1 MPQDAIFVYP
11 GAKELNE
18 KSSQT
23 GGIQDIKILKRTYKL
38 KNTESQII
46 IQFPAVKGFACVSFP
61 STSN

>member
-23 GGIQDIKILKRTYKL
+23 GGIQDIKIWKRTYKL
-38 KNTESQII
+38 KNNRRLPSI
-46 IQFPAVKGFACVSFP
+46 PAVKGFSCVSLP